1 MYLTHRSALIR
12 NLAVALLNGLVT
24 LTLLLIAPIGLAGVI
39 STTLAVTL
47 ASLIN
52 ATLSDTIVRYLQPSR
67 NPNLNPIEPDS
78 TRRLEP

>member
-12 NLAVALLNGLVT
+12 NLAVALLNGLIT

-39 STTLAVTL
+39 STTLAITL
-47 ASLIN
+47 ASLVN

-67 NPNLNPIEPDS
+67 NPNLAPIDRDI

>member
-24 LTLLLIAPIGLAGVI
+24 LTLLLIAPIGLAGVL

-52 ATLSDTIVRYLQPSR
+52 ATLGDTSVRYLQPSR
-67 NPNLNPIEPDS
+67 NPNLSPINRDIP
-78 TRRLEP
+78 RRLEP